1 MNSSRQEMN
10 KICSSSCDQCPAH
23 TDLAGTD
30 RNAVAG
36 WRMVVASGLVFLLP
50 LLLAIAGAA
59 LAGSDEKRQLVGALC
74 GFLMGVLWAM
84 LLVKVLRIW
93 KK

>member
-1 MNSSRQEMN
+1 MN
-10 KICSSSCDQCPAH
+10 KLCSTSCDQCPAK
-23 TDLAGTD
+23 TDLAGTG

-36 WRMVVASGLVFLLP
+36 WRMVVASSLVFLLP
-50 LLLAIAGAA
+50 LILAIVGAA
-59 LAGSDEKRQLVGALC
+59 LAGSDEKRQLVGALL
-74 GFLMGVLWAM
+74 GFLVGVLWAM